1 MGAPI
6 SAITVFDKVIVLVV
20 VSFERKLFGGDKVA
34 VLAPHKVYPSPELAR
49 LALSLNFVK
58 IWVTAVVE
66 SADVVIVETVPTTM
80 VLPFAAVHESFIV
93 TDNEESLIVLDV
105 GSPKTVFSESE

>member
-1 MGAPI
+1 M
-6 SAITVFDKVIVLVV
+6 FDNVIVLVV

-66 SADVVIVETVPTTM
+66 RADVVMVETVPTTM
-80 VLPFAAVHESFIV
+80 VLPFAWVHESFIV
-93 TDNEESLIVLDV
+93 TDNEESVIVLDV
-105 GSPKTVFSESE
+105 GSLRTVFSNNE